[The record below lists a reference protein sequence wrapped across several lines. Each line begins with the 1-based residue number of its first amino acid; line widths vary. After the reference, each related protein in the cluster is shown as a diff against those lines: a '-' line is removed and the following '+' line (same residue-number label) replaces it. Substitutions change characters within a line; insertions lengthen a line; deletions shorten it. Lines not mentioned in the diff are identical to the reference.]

1 MIQET
6 EMKQRPARMVGLIK
20 SFQTMISA
28 LKQDVSVLFLTFQP
42 KLGEWTS

>member
-20 SFQTMISA
+20 SFQTMS
-28 LKQDVSVLFLTFQP
+28 LSLRQDVSVLFLTLQP
-42 KLGEWTS
+42 MLGGYSS